1 MKFHDE
7 LNQKLFNGEELKP
20 EVKDKLNEIANAFIE
35 YLEVP
40 SDAVKDAVLT
50 GSSVSYNYTPHSDI
64 DLHLKVDYDKVHE
77 DCPIVQGYL
86 WSLKASF
93 NKDHDISIYGVPVE
107 VYAEPLDEDTVHNGL
122 YSLWQDKWIDFPE
135 KIAPTDNDDAVL
147 AKYNEIKE
155 AADRIEDSEVA
166 NELLSKIYEMRK
178 AGLTEVGEFSTENL
192 AFKKLRDAGVLDKL
206 KKMKKEKIDKEL
218 SLESYNEGLKEPTGE
233 LAVFLK
239 RPFNAYGKP
248 DEDYHSIT
256 DFRLSQEDAE
266 AYIKKDI
273 GYDRFGYNY
282 QIRDKQGN
290 ILKDIKWTDIY
301 NKPEDYD
308 AVIKHEFE
316 YANWKTI
323 AEVLRL
329 ANPNAPQEKIDKKI
343 EELKQAYEQKQRIR
357 THAYFDGA
365 TWQNESIK
373 EGFFKKELTP
383 LPKKKSAYK
392 IGDTVKVGDKEGK
405 VIVVKSMGLS
415 DTPVYK
421 IKLDDGLVW
430 KYEEEL
436 GVEMKEEF
444 VQPYELYLYKRTED
458 GNDYDLVK
466 DLHFDTEEEMRKHLA
481 TVKDQYDSFEMGKRE
496 ADGSSLGKFTHID
509 EDVATLTDKVDTA
522 QAELDSIIQS
532 LKPSIKEELENLI
545 NEALK

>member
-20 EVKDKLNEIANAFIE
+20 EVKDKLDEIASAFIE

-64 DLHLKVDYDKVHE
+64 DLHLKVDFDKVHE

-86 WSLKASF
+86 WALKASF

-166 NELLSKIYEMRK
+166 DELLSKIYEMRK

-218 SLESYNEGLKEPTGE
+218 SLESYSE
-233 LAVFLK
+233 
-239 RPFNAYGKP
+239 
-248 DEDYHSIT
+248 
-256 DFRLSQEDAE
+256 RLFQ
-266 AYIKKDI
+266 
-273 GYDRFGYNY
+273 
-282 QIRDKQGN
+282 
-290 ILKDIKWTDIY
+290 
-301 NKPEDYD
+301 
-308 AVIKHEFE
+308 
-316 YANWKTI
+316 
-323 AEVLRL
+323 
-329 ANPNAPQEKIDKKI
+329 
-343 EELKQAYEQKQRIR
+343 
-357 THAYFDGA
+357 
-365 TWQNESIK
+365 
-373 EGFFKKELTP
+373 KELTP
-383 LPKKKSAYK
+383 LPKKKPAYK
-392 IGDTVKVGDKEGK
+392 IGDKVRVGDKEGTI
-405 VIVVKSMGLS
+405 IVVKSMGLS

-430 KYEEEL
+430 RYEEEL
-436 GVEMKEEF
+436 GVEMKEKF

-458 GNDYDLVK
+458 GNDYTLVK

-481 TVKDQYDSFEMGKRE
+481 TVKDQYDSFEMGKRTD
-496 ADGSSLGKFTHID
+496 DGSSLGRFNHID

-532 LKPSIKEELENLI
+532 LKPSIKEELESLI
-545 NEALK
+545 NEALGE